1 MINCPKFF
9 FLKNYKGLFFCP
21 DGIFLARC
29 EVFFIHKINLQTEV
43 QRMITLL
50 VGIALAVL
58 GIRVFLGLM
67 GMFAKLSI
75 FMIGILA
82 LAAFAAVIGLVFKM
96 IFAAIPI
103 LLGIAVFVFVYRL
116 VLGNQTA

>member
-1 MINCPKFF
+1 
-9 FLKNYKGLFFCP
+9 
-21 DGIFLARC
+21 
-29 EVFFIHKINLQTEV
+29 
-43 QRMITLL
+43 MITLL

-58 GIRVFLGLM
+58 GIRIFLGLM

-75 FMIGILA
+75 FMIGILV
-82 LAAFAAVIGLVFKM
+82 LAAFAAVIGLVFKK

>member
-1 MINCPKFF
+1 
-9 FLKNYKGLFFCP
+9 
-21 DGIFLARC
+21 
-29 EVFFIHKINLQTEV
+29 
-43 QRMITLL
+43 MITLL

-58 GIRVFLGLM
+58 GIRIFLGLM

-75 FMIGILA
+75 FMIGILV

>member
-1 MINCPKFF
+1 
-9 FLKNYKGLFFCP
+9 
-21 DGIFLARC
+21 
-29 EVFFIHKINLQTEV
+29 
-43 QRMITLL
+43 MITLL

-58 GIRVFLGLM
+58 GIRILLGLM

-75 FMIGILA
+75 FMIGILV

>member
-1 MINCPKFF
+1 
-9 FLKNYKGLFFCP
+9 
-21 DGIFLARC
+21 
-29 EVFFIHKINLQTEV
+29 
-43 QRMITLL
+43 
-50 VGIALAVL
+50 
-58 GIRVFLGLM
+58 
-67 GMFAKLSI
+67 
-75 FMIGILA
+75 MIGIFV

>member
-1 MINCPKFF
+1 
-9 FLKNYKGLFFCP
+9 
-21 DGIFLARC
+21 
-29 EVFFIHKINLQTEV
+29 
-43 QRMITLL
+43 MITLL
-50 VGIALAVL
+50 IGIALAVL
-58 GIRVFLGLM
+58 GIRIFLGLM

-75 FMIGILA
+75 FMIGILV

>member
-1 MINCPKFF
+1 
-9 FLKNYKGLFFCP
+9 
-21 DGIFLARC
+21 
-29 EVFFIHKINLQTEV
+29 
-43 QRMITLL
+43 MITLL

-75 FMIGILA
+75 FMIGILV